1 MDESDRN
8 EGKKFFEGKEK
19 KEALRFLFVWTS
31 LLFVVA
37 DIDMDICKKEMKLIE
52 NHLLQFERENYYYE
66 LFHELFQ
73 FWFVFN

>member
-8 EGKKFFEGKEK
+8 EGKKFSGKEK

-37 DIDMDICKKEMKLIE
+37 DIDMGIHAKKRW
-52 NHLLQFERENYYYE
+52 NS
-66 LFHELFQ
+66 
-73 FWFVFN
+73 